1 MLRKL
6 WRARFGGADD
16 GAVEP
21 RQLDRPEDLQA
32 GDLLTFKHRLALPPS
47 LQGHTFEV
55 AEVCTYQYDDG
66 MHLQFTLDGAE
77 GGRIFLALPARGA
90 TELCLSCEAPRADVL
105 TLFDE
110 SAFAALWDEGLA
122 SLKLAT
128 KLPAYE
134 GWLAERYEQ
143 VVNFGEAYFFERDCR
158 GERLSGRIDDD
169 AEALRYHECEDASG
183 RFGVTVEVW
192 ADGETDVSL
201 DVNVPLDVLESMWP
215 GEGAGAGR

>member
-6 WRARFGGADD
+6 WRARFGAGDD
-16 GAVEP
+16 SAAAP
-21 RQLDRPEDLQA
+21 RQLERPEELRA
-32 GDLLTFKHRLALPPS
+32 GDLLTFKHRLTLPPP
-47 LQGHTFEV
+47 LQGQTFEV
-55 AEVCTYQYDDG
+55 SDVGTYQYDDG

-77 GGRIFLALPARGA
+77 GVRIFLSLPARGA
-90 TELCLSCEAPRADVL
+90 TELCLSCEAPRSDVL

-110 SAFAALWDEGLA
+110 SAFAALWDEGLT
-122 SLKLAT
+122 SLKLAER
-128 KLPAYE
+128 LPAYE
-134 GWLAERYEQ
+134 GWLAERYDQ
-143 VVNFGEAYFFERDCR
+143 VVNFGEAYFFERDRR
-158 GERLSGRIDDD
+158 GERLSDRMDDD

-215 GEGAGAGR
+215 GEGAAR